1 MHILSHG
8 NTHTSLLSSCA
19 LEFVLLFLNDTL
31 TFNTTCIHAL
41 IFEPFKDI

>member
-8 NTHTSLLSSCA
+8 NTHTRLLSGCT

-31 TFNTTCIHAL
+31 TCNTTCIHTL
-41 IFEPFKDI
+41 IFEPFKEI